1 MKDSVVSPEDSVRGM
16 ANGFFSEVVAGE
28 TSLEDAYTQLLA
40 FKKRQK
46 WVPELRKLLEK
57 QEQDEE
63 IDGDLAVAKYIGKG
77 QQRKYL
83 ESLVPLVRRFK
94 LLISSEPGEP
104 GE

>member
-1 MKDSVVSPEDSVRGM
+1 M

-104 GE
+104 RE